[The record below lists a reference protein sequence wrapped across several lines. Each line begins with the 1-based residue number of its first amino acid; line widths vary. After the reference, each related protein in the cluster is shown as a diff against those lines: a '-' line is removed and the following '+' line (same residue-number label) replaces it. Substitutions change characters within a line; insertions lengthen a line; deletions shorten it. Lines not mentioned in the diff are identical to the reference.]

1 MLKQRLLSGVA
12 MVAAVLLA
20 AYFMPGLG
28 ILAILLIV
36 VTLAMNEFYALLTHA
51 GIPSFRVVGASIAL
65 ALIAATWTALEPGPT
80 GAARAARWEQVV
92 LAASLLAVFV
102 RQFPQKH
109 NAQPLATLG
118 CTLLGVWYVAYL
130 FNFFT
135 WLLFAWEPTG
145 AWRPI
150 GDTGRL
156 LVFYLV
162 AVVKMSDTGA
172 YLVGSRLGRHKL
184 IPRISPGKSW
194 EGLGGGFL
202 FGILTSLAFQAL
214 VGGRVGVLTMGVG
227 DAVALGAALSAIG
240 VVGDLFESLLKRA
253 AGIKDASAVLPGMGG
268 VLDVLDSLLLT
279 APVLYVC
286 AEWFLR

>member
-1 MLKQRLLSGVA
+1 MLKQRLVSGAA
-12 MVAAVLLA
+12 MVAGVLLA
-20 AYFMPGLG
+20 AYFMPGIG
-28 ILAILLIV
+28 ILAIMLAV
-36 VTLAMNEFYALLTHA
+36 VALGMIEFYALLTHA
-51 GIPSFRVVGASIAL
+51 GIPSFRIVGTTIAL
-65 ALIAATWTALEPGPT
+65 ALITVTWTALEPGPA
-80 GAARAARWEQVV
+80 GAARAARWEQLV
-92 LAASLLAVFV
+92 LAASLLVVFM

-109 NAQPLATLG
+109 NGQPLATLG

-184 IPRISPGKSW
+184 IPRISPAKSW

-202 FGILTSLAFQAL
+202 FGVLTSLAFQAL
-214 VGGRVGVLTMGVG
+214 VGGRVGVLTMTVP
-227 DAVALGAALSAIG
+227 DAVAMGVLLSAVG
-240 VVGDLFESLLKRA
+240 VAGDLFESLLKRA
-253 AGIKDASAVLPGMGG
+253 AAIKDASAVLPGMGG
-268 VLDVLDSLLLT
+268 VLDVLDSLLFA
-279 APVLYVC
+279 APVLHVC
-286 AEWFLR
+286 AGWFLR